1 MSRFD
6 FLARFFGGLK
16 PTLQPTLQPALRS
29 ALLCVAISA
38 ALPAF
43 AQDLLIKHATV
54 HTAGARGTLKDA
66 DVLIQGG
73 IIRMV
78 GKDILIAPNVPVYDA
93 KGQALTPGLF
103 GGVGDIGLE
112 EVSGEESTVDS
123 AQSFGGGGQP
133 PQMRPEFDVSLA
145 FNPDSMLLPVARMGG
160 VTWSV
165 LSANSAGGGSLV
177 AGQGGSIRLDGRA
190 DSNVFGPKLLFVSL
204 GSGAQSLS
212 GKSRAAQYML
222 LEQAIR
228 EARGLA
234 PYGTPNALL
243 TPTGRETLAK
253 YLIGGRVLFS
263 VDRAAD
269 IRQMLAFSRKHGL
282 RPIVVGGAEAWRV
295 APQLA
300 AAKVP
305 VILNTLQN
313 LPGSFDQIG
322 ARLDNAA
329 LLHKAGVQVIV
340 SDFDFASHNA
350 RKVRQDAGVAVANG
364 LPWESGL
371 AAITSVP
378 AAAFGVGDQVGRIEP
393 GLVADL
399 VLWNGDPLELTTT
412 AEQVW
417 MRGQAMPM
425 RSRQTELRDRYLQ
438 APGALPRAYQH

>member
-1 MSRFD
+1 MMLRNV
-6 FLARFFGGLK
+6 LK
-16 PTLQPTLQPALRS
+16 P
-29 ALLCVAISA
+29 A
-38 ALPAF
+38 ALCLALAVAMPAF

-73 IIRMV
+73 IIRAV
-78 GKDILIAPNVPVYDA
+78 GKDLLITPNTPVFDA

-123 AQSFGGGGQP
+123 AQSFGGGGLP

-145 FNPDSMLLPVARMGG
+145 FNPDSMLLPVARTGG

-165 LSANSAGGGSLV
+165 LSANSTGGGSLV
-177 AGQGGSIRLDGRA
+177 AGQGGSIRLDGKT
-190 DSNVFGPKLLFVSL
+190 DTVFGPRLLFVSL

-228 EARGLA
+228 EARGPA

-253 YLIGGRVLFS
+253 YLVGGRVLFS
-263 VDRAAD
+263 VERAAD

-305 VILNTLQN
+305 VILNALQN

-322 ARLDNAA
+322 SRLDNAA

-393 GLVADL
+393 GLIADL

-412 AEQVW
+412 ADQVW
-417 MRGQAMPM
+417 MRGKAMPL

-438 APGALPRAYQH
+438 APSALPRAYQH